1 MRDRERERVR
11 DDGDER
17 ESNFTRENTSK
28 IIITTKKDEREKERD
43 SRVDGDERDRREA
56 N

>member
-1 MRDRERERVR
+1 MRDREREIEKDETVI

-17 ESNFTRENTSK
+17 ESNVSIEEAVKSILF
-28 IIITTKKDEREKERD
+28 KEP
-43 SRVDGDERDRREA
+43 

>member
-1 MRDRERERVR
+1 MRDREREIEKDETVI

-17 ESNFTRENTSK
+17 ESNVSIEGAVKSILF
-28 IIITTKKDEREKERD
+28 KEP
-43 SRVDGDERDRREA
+43 